1 MPKINVDEIAFS
13 VTVDKLLSKTNGKET
28 LLKKEVCELLNISG
42 DSLRK
47 KLKHGELREDCCGR
61 ISISCIAM
69 DMCQR

>member
-1 MPKINVDEIAFS
+1 MPKLNVDEIAFS
-13 VTVDKLLSKTNGKET
+13 NTRKELLEKTNGKE
-28 LLKKEVCELLNISG
+28 LIMKKEACELLNISG

>member
-1 MPKINVDEIAFS
+1 MPKLNVDEIAFS
-13 VTVDKLLSKTNGKET
+13 ITRQALLDKTNGKE
-28 LLKKEVCELLNISG
+28 LVMKKEACELLDISG
-42 DSLRK
+42 ESLRK